1 MYKIFYSMIVL
12 KFNNLYNSMV
22 TFPLICRP
30 VR

>member
-12 KFNNLYNSMV
+12 KFNKLYNSMV
-22 TFPLICRP
+22 TLPLICRP